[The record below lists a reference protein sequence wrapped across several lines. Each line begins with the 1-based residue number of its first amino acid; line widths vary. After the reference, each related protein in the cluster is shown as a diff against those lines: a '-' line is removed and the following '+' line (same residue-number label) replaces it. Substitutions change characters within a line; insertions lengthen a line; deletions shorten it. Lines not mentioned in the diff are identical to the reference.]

1 MIVLWKAAELRDSI
15 KDLAEREFLFDRSSS
30 SSVLQQLSTVLRSQR
45 HYFRYK
51 SLLRCRI

>member
-1 MIVLWKAAELRDSI
+1 MIVRWKAAELRDSI